1 MNAIISLK
9 EKLKIRQW
17 HPVKGRNFKFQCNDF
32 VADMLYHG
40 WGRTEVVGGYSI
52 LLKDKTTHL
61 KFEVTRDNRVE
72 AMIGISMRSQV
83 QKTQFKILQNTGRNF
98 LIQKKEQSFFLH
110 ERRFRFSWF
119 LCNFKLPYFHLPIS
133 IFYCNLLGL
142 RLPSAKRNNI

>member
-1 MNAIISLK
+1 MSLK
-9 EKLKIRQW
+9 ERIENKTIVTLCK
-17 HPVKGRNFKFQCNDF
+17 RNFKFQCNDF

-83 QKTQFKILQNTGRNF
+83 QKTQFKILQKTGRNI
-98 LIQKKEQSFFLH
+98 LIQKKISLTFYMNGAFTSHDFHVISSYPL
-110 ERRFRFSWF
+110 
-119 LCNFKLPYFHLPIS
+119 HLPIS
-133 IFYCNLLGL
+133 IFYCNL
-142 RLPSAKRNNI
+142 